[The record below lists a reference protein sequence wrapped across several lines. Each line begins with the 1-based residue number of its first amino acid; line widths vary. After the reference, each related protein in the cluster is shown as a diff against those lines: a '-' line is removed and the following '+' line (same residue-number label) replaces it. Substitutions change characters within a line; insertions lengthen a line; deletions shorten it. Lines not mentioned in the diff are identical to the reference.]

1 MAIDIA
7 DTRPTQT
14 GCYTASPSQG
24 QQGHDDTLL
33 DQPPFIIFPYT
44 VSRHSWNI
52 VMNPV
57 TAEGLYDVV
66 IKEPFSVST
75 RLDPP
80 RL

>member
-1 MAIDIA
+1 
-7 DTRPTQT
+7 
-14 GCYTASPSQG
+14 
-24 QQGHDDTLL
+24 
-33 DQPPFIIFPYT
+33 
-44 VSRHSWNI
+44 
-52 VMNPV
+52 V